1 MLEKLGG
8 HLWILLKMGEFG
20 RDFAAVAE
28 GHFKEGDSAGGGI
41 EEDAE
46 GFHALGE
53 LGIFGKKAEIYCP
66 GIIFQGNDFEA
77 ALEFFEGDGQ
87 WQGEILHGPR
97 GSRRGREPAGAEF
110 FGFDDEEVAG
120 RFQHEELDRIADL
133 PAEAALGAEPD
144 GAGFSQRNAQGG
156 QAPGLDEIGAERA
169 DAGLFGNPI
178 AKDGVGILGP
188 KGKSGEEKQ
197 EEEAEAFH
205 GRLIFPVGVRG
216 ISSTKRISTGTL

>member
-1 MLEKLGG
+1 
-8 HLWILLKMGEFG
+8 MGEFG
-20 RDFAAVAE
+20 GDFAAVAE
-28 GHFKEGDSAGGGI
+28 GHFKEGDRAGGGI

-46 GFHALGE
+46 GFHAFGE
-53 LGIFGKKAEIYCP
+53 LGILGTKAEIHGS
-66 GIIFQGNDFEA
+66 GIILQGNDFEA

-87 WQGEILHGPR
+87 WHGEILHGPR
-97 GSRRGREPAGAEF
+97 GGRGGREPAGAEF

-120 RFQHEELDRIADL
+120 RFQHEQLDRITNL

-144 GAGFSQRNAQGG
+144 GSGFFQRNAKSR
-156 QAPGLDEIGAERA
+156 QAPGLNEIGAERA

-178 AKDGVGILGP
+178 AKDGIGILGL